1 MLVKNMP
8 RVRRI
13 ARVNA
18 IWDLIPF
25 YLIATYVEKRSS
37 RTDYPAPV
45 MIRSRY
51 EITCLLSLLQNVQ
64 FEKNNE
70 PSY

>member
-1 MLVKNMP
+1 MLVKNIP

-25 YLIATYVEKRSS
+25 YLIATYVEKRG
-37 RTDYPAPV
+37 RTDYPAPDD
-45 MIRSRY
+45 
-51 EITCLLSLLQNVQ
+51 
-64 FEKNNE
+64 
-70 PSY
+70 